1 MNTTAAISDANP
13 AIEPESTYA
22 DQLGVTL
29 EAIERLE
36 LSLHMVI
43 EYEGFSYTSDF
54 PGIEYQ
60 TGERGGHRCDYTIT
74 LRDGLS
80 LGTIEVSRNW
90 PFRESELRMLE
101 CCIADFYLRLDRTIP
116 ASQLP

>member
-1 MNTTAAISDANP
+1 MNTTAAISESAQ
-13 AIEPESTYA
+13 AVEPESSYA
-22 DQLGVTL
+22 EQLGLTL

-43 EYEGFSYTSDF
+43 EYEGFSYQSDF

-101 CCIADFYLRLDRTIP
+101 CCIADFYLRLDRSIQG
-116 ASQLP
+116 SQRP